1 MKKILAFTLCF
12 LMCLSLFSCEKG
24 TDKMNEKTTDET
36 TYASDK
42 ASASKNNGVNNAPST
57 QTKPTLSK
65 KELAMQAYNEVLN
78 NERTLKHP
86 LHNSPYFD
94 EIYIKNIYN
103 FGQYNNATQ
112 AIIDMDK
119 DGIDEMIVVN
129 NGKKVILH
137 YENDLVYGF
146 DFSSSAMDIV
156 YTDGS
161 FSWYHYENNINEYG
175 VSKISFVSGRLKF
188 QELYR
193 NENYNKFYVGGA
205 EVTIDDYYEY
215 IGQNPKTAIE
225 FTPVDMSALN
235 EGKAIELASKH
246 WNIENGSFDEK
257 TGYRY
262 RFDAYRDGEK
272 YHVCLYW
279 FVQNSHYENLKC
291 VTVDI
296 STGEILKSTELH
308 AKG

>member
-42 ASASKNNGVNNAPST
+42 ASTSKNNGVNKAPST

-65 KELAMQAYNEVLN
+65 KELAMKAYIAVLN
-78 NERTLKHP
+78 NERTLKYP
-86 LHNSPYFD
+86 LHNSKEFD
-94 EIYIKNIYN
+94 EIYIKKIYN

-146 DFSSSAMDIV
+146 DFLYDAMQTL
-156 YTDGS
+156 YADGS
-161 FSWYHYENNINEYG
+161 FSWRHYENNINEYG
-175 VSKISFVSGRLKF
+175 VSRISFVNGRLKF

-193 NENYNKFYVGGA
+193 NENYHKFYVDGV
-205 EVTIDDYYEY
+205 EVTEEKYYEY
-215 IGQNPKTAIE
+215 IGQNQKTAIE
-225 FTPVDMSALN
+225 FTPIDMSALN

-246 WNIENGSFDEK
+246 WNIENGSFDEE

-279 FVQNSHYENLKC
+279 FVDNTYYENLKC
-291 VTVDI
+291 VMVDI
-296 STGEILKSTELH
+296 TTGEISQSNTIH